1 VVPGVITPR
10 SIEALSEHV
19 GKDLGATHWQL
30 VTQEDV
36 DRFAEATGDQQWT
49 HTDIDRAR
57 YSGLSGT
64 IVHGFYALS
73 LAPKLLEELIS
84 FEHFGSATNYGLNRV
99 RFTSPLPVGDR
110 VRMRASVDALKP
122 RSGGA
127 DLTATLTFERDDG
140 YKPVCVA
147 EFLFRLHA

>member
-1 VVPGVITPR
+1 VIAPT
-10 SIEALSEHV
+10 SIDALSEHL
-19 GKDLGATHWQL
+19 GKDLGATDWRL

-36 DRFAEATGDQQWT
+36 NRFAEATSDHLWI
-49 HTDIDRAR
+49 HTDSDRAR

-64 IVHGFYALS
+64 IVHGFYTLS
-73 LAPKLLEELIS
+73 LAPKLLGELIS
-84 FEHFGSATNYGLNRV
+84 FEHFGSATTYGLDRV
-99 RFTSPLPVGDR
+99 RFTSLLPVGDR
-110 VRMRASVDALKP
+110 VRMHARLDAVEP

-127 DLTATLTFERDDG
+127 DLTATLTFERADG